1 MRIVMCRYANA
12 TGLSWRALICRPDFQ
27 HFVSYAEMRRAEA
40 IGDGFIAAGRM
51 FWRAPAAAIA
61 ALRQLGATIVAWRE
75 RARQRQMLLRLDY
88 RALRDLGVTP
98 LEAWNE
104 GRKVF
109 WRK

>member
-1 MRIVMCRYANA
+1 MCEHGYRNA
-12 TGLSWRALICRPDFQ
+12 MGPSWRALMCRPDLRPFA
-27 HFVSYAEMRRAEA
+27 SYAEMRRAEA
-40 IGDGFIAAGRM
+40 IGDGFIAIGRAL
-51 FWRAPAAAIA
+51 WRAPAVAVA
-61 ALRQLGATIVAWRE
+61 ALRTFGATVAAWRE
-75 RARQRQMLLRLDY
+75 RARQRRMLLRLDY

>member
-1 MRIVMCRYANA
+1 MCERRFSNA
-12 TGLSWRALICRPDFQ
+12 MGPPWRALMCRPDLQRFI
-27 HFVSYAEMRRAEA
+27 SYAEAKRAEA
-40 IGDGFIAAGRM
+40 IGDGFIAVGRV
-51 FWRAPAAAIA
+51 FWRAPAAAVA
-61 ALRQLGATIVAWRE
+61 ALRRLGGTIAAWRE
-75 RARQRQMLLRLDY
+75 RAQQRRMLLRLDY

>member
-1 MRIVMCRYANA
+1 MCEHGFSNA
-12 TGLSWRALICRPDFQ
+12 KGPSWRALMCRPDFQ
-27 HFVSYAEMRRAEA
+27 PFISYAEVKRAQA
-40 IGDGFIAAGRM
+40 IGNAFIAVGRA
-51 FWRAPAAAIA
+51 FWRAPAAAAA
-61 ALRQLGATIVAWRE
+61 ALRQLSETIAAWRE
-75 RARQRQMLLRLDY
+75 RARQRRMLLRLDY

>member
-1 MRIVMCRYANA
+1 M
-12 TGLSWRALICRPDFQ
+12 CRPDLRPFA
-27 HFVSYAEMRRAEA
+27 SYAEMRRAEA
-40 IGDGFIAAGRM
+40 IGNGFIAIGRA
-51 FWRAPAAAIA
+51 FWRAPAVGLAT
-61 ALRQLGATIVAWRE
+61 LRRLGATIAEWHE
-75 RARQRQMLLRLDY
+75 RARQRRMLLRLDY